1 MMHIR
6 DNFGEGPVTQVPASW
21 YNSVAKFINNLVGGH
36 RVKVEKFS
44 DGTPSSISFV
54 ADDKDARY
62 GDKTTPD
69 PTNGVSAHPDYYDYP
84 DKQADPDNPAIVFPD
99 WQRYYNMPGADHVPP
114 ARLTGADNVTP
125 VGWERGKTAYRNGHA
140 VDADHPA
147 VGCSMTV
154 ITHMRQITVN
164 GTAKYQAMFSRMDF
178 DENGLL
184 VRVVPCSNWYTMM

>member
-1 MMHIR
+1 MSH
-6 DNFGEGPVTQVPASW
+6 G
-21 YNSVAKFINNLVGGH
+21 K
-36 RVKVEKFS
+36 
-44 DGTPSSISFV
+44 
-54 ADDKDARY
+54 
-62 GDKTTPD
+62 KTSPD
-69 PTNGVSAHPDYYDYP
+69 PTKGLSAHPDYYDYP
-84 DKQADPDNPAIVFPD
+84 DKQANPSDPAIVFPD

>member
-36 RVKVEKFS
+36 RVKVEKFA

-54 ADDKDARY
+54 ADEKDARY
-62 GDKTTPD
+62 GEKTSPD
-69 PTNGVSAHPDYYDYP
+69 PTKGVSAHPDYYDYP
-84 DKQADPDNPAIVFPD
+84 DKQADPDNPKIVFPD
-99 WQRYYNMPGADHVPP
+99 WQRYYDMPSADHVPP
-114 ARLTGADNVTP
+114 SRLTGADNVTP